1 MWIKIVSGQTD
12 RDMESVN
19 ARNKKTESE
28 LMRASEIVCCIRMY
42 VLTTTEK
49 KYGDTKRDRFKL
61 SHICEPQLMIV
72 C

>member
-28 LMRASEIVCCIRMY
+28 LMRASEIVCCIRTY

-49 KYGDTKRDRFKL
+49 NMGILNETGLNYLTSVSL
-61 SHICEPQLMIV
+61 N
-72 C
+72 

>member
-28 LMRASEIVCCIRMY
+28 LMRASEIVCCIRMC

-49 KYGDTKRDRFKL
+49 KIWGY
-61 SHICEPQLMIV
+61 
-72 C
+72 